1 MKISFVHN
9 NIKFNKAFPGILI
22 YFGRILFLMIILFNV
37 SIFNRIVKYVRS
49 EYDRM
54 QAKS

>member
-22 YFGRILFLMIILFNV
+22 YFTFFFIYLNIT
-37 SIFNRIVKYVRS
+37 
-49 EYDRM
+49 
-54 QAKS
+54 